1 MTGLCG
7 WLGAGEGAP
16 ADETVL
22 AAMAAKL
29 PASPADATERASH
42 GRAGLALRAA
52 AHRGPGPG
60 PAFHAEGDR
69 LWCALDG
76 DVDWGDP
83 ALAAIARQE
92 GQGKALCA
100 AYGRD
105 GVGLLRHLR
114 GGFAL
119 AVIEPAAGVALLAI
133 DRVGVKRL
141 NYQADDGRLLF
152 ATSIDGLR
160 AHPGFT
166 ARLSPQAIYNYLHH
180 SVIPAPDSI
189 YQGVRKLL
197 PGEYLRVAGGR
208 VERGSYWQPPEPAGR
223 ADFAALAAEMVDQLQ
238 AAVQR
243 AIDNHPDGQVG
254 AFLSGGL
261 DSSTVLGL
269 ATRSLG
275 APVKSFT
282 IGFDAEGFDERG
294 FADIA
299 SRFYRSDHHTYMVT
313 PADAAALLDPIAAAY
328 DEPFGNSSAAPAY
341 FCAKLAAEHGVT
353 LMLAGDGGDEIFA
366 GNERY
371 VQQEIFELYAGV
383 PAGLRRVLEPA
394 VLGLPGG
401 GGLPMFRKLRS
412 YVQRARV
419 AMPDRMQTYNFLT
432 ESRVVEVFEPGFR
445 QQVDPEGPLQTLRQ
459 AYGRCASGPMLRRML
474 QFDMQVTLAD
484 NDLRKVTAM
493 CGLAGMDVRFPFLD
507 EAVVEFGA
515 RVPPALLLRHF
526 KLRDFYKRAM
536 KDVLP
541 PAVIAKRKHGFGMP
555 IRHWI
560 AADTPVR
567 EAVAEALEGLKG
579 RGIVQPAF
587 IDRLLRD
594 GAGQIAGEYGQLAWY
609 LAVLERWLA
618 RHEPSARLG

>member
-7 WLGAGEGAP
+7 WLGAGDGAP
-16 ADETVL
+16 ADATVL
-22 AAMAAKL
+22 AAMAARL
-29 PASPADATERASH
+29 PAADATDTRWHA
-42 GRAGLALRAA
+42 RAGLALRAA
-52 AHRGPGPG
+52 PPRGAGAG
-60 PAFHAEGDR
+60 AAFHADGDR
-69 LWCALDG
+69 LWCALEGEG
-76 DVDWGDP
+76 DWADP

-92 GQGKALCA
+92 GQGKALAA
-100 AYGRD
+100 AYERD

-114 GGFAL
+114 GSFAL
-119 AVIEPAAGVALLAI
+119 AVVEPAQGVALLAI

-152 ATSIDGLR
+152 STSIDGLR
-160 AHPGFT
+160 GHPGFA

-208 VERGSYWQPPEPAGR
+208 VERGSYWQPPEPAR
-223 ADFAALAAEMVDQLQ
+223 HADFDALAGAMVDHLQ

-243 AIDNHPDGQVG
+243 TIDNHQDGQVG

-371 VQQEIFELYAGV
+371 VQQEIFELYARV

-401 GGLPMFRKLRS
+401 GRLPVFRKLRS

-432 ESRVVEVFEPGFR
+432 EARVAEVFEPAFR
-445 QQVDPEGPLQTLRQ
+445 RQVDPEGPLQTLRQ
-459 AYGRCASGPMLRRML
+459 AYGRCASGSMLRRML

-493 CGLAGMDVRFPFLD
+493 CALADMEVSFPFLD

-526 KLRDFYKRAM
+526 RLRDFYKRAM

-541 PAVIAKRKHGFGMP
+541 PEVIAKRKHGFGMP

-567 EAVAEALEGLKG
+567 KAVAEALEGLKG

-587 IDRLLRD
+587 IDRLLAD